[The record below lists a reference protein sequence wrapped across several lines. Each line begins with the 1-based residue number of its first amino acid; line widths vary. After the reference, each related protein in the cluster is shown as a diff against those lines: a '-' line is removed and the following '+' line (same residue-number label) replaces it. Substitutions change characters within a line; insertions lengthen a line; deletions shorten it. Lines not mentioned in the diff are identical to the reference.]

1 HAPRNTGIMLASCD
15 SGPNAGAHATPL
27 PRKQPFQRPC
37 RSRSKGLFSQDSV
50 TPPYRWLQTGRFL
63 PLIGLQEH
71 PMKLKLAFA
80 VGTLAALSVT
90 GAVAQDAERG
100 KTLYATCGACHGP
113 NGEGMEALNAPA
125 LAGQESW
132 YTIRQL
138 QNFKSGVRGSNPKDI
153 YGMQMAPMAQTLPDD
168 QAIADV
174 AAYIQSL
181 GK

>member
-1 HAPRNTGIMLASCD
+1 
-15 SGPNAGAHATPL
+15 
-27 PRKQPFQRPC
+27 
-37 RSRSKGLFSQDSV
+37 
-50 TPPYRWLQTGRFL
+50 
-63 PLIGLQEH
+63 
-71 PMKLKLAFA
+71 MKLKLALA